1 MLLYEIFI
9 AVISF
14 LYSIKLSE
22 YKMGMK
28 FKKYPLGVEQNN

>member
-9 AVISF
+9 AIISF
-14 LYSIKLSE
+14 LHSIKLSE